1 MEKILDIVEAI
12 ASENDLP
19 KERVIEAIKESMIN
33 MAKREID
40 DLANFAVNQ
49 DNVNRDLQLVQKM
62 IVCSDEDFDESLE
75 STHIPLSQAKEL
87 VDSVEINDELEYQIN
102 LESMN
107 RNAVNQIFHE
117 ISHLV
122 QRISEE
128 EVLKR
133 IEKDLHCIVL
143 GNVISVDNVGNTSVE
158 IGENRAILP
167 LKNRIKGE
175 QFQHG
180 QTIRAILKYIGI
192 NRNGMRI
199 ELSRTTPKFLEELLK
214 MEVPEIKDGEVHIH
228 KIARI
233 PGEKAKVAL
242 YTNNPKIDPIGSAV
256 GTKGVRINAVSKEL
270 HGENIDCI
278 EYSNIPEV
286 FIAKSLAPAQVV
298 SVKIHADSS
307 VNKEKLQKGDKPMA
321 VVHVLRSQK
330 SKAIGRSGL
339 NIRLASMLTGYEIE
353 LIEIPDRENLSEQ
366 VLENQEAKRNIIESV
381 FSSSGI
387 DSKSLNNVKPEEKK
401 LDIEALKSLFKNS
414 NMDDNSK

>member
-12 ASENDLP
+12 ASENDVP
-19 KERVIEAIKESMIN
+19 KERVIEAIRESMIN

-49 DNVNRDLQLVQKM
+49 DDANRDLQLVQKM
-62 IVCSDEDFDESLE
+62 IVCSDEEFNEDLE
-75 STHIPLSQAKEL
+75 STHIPLSEAKSL
-87 VDSVEINDELEYQIN
+87 VDSVDINDELEYQIN

-107 RNAVNQIFHE
+107 RNVVNQIFYE
-117 ISHLV
+117 IRDV
-122 QRISEE
+122 IQRINEE
-128 EVLKR
+128 ELLKK
-133 IEKDLHCIVL
+133 IEKDLHKIVL

-175 QFQHG
+175 QFHHG

-214 MEVPEIKDGEVHIH
+214 LEVPEIKDGDVQIH
-228 KIARI
+228 KIVRI

-278 EYSNIPEV
+278 EYSSVPEV
-286 FIAKSLAPAQVV
+286 FVAKSLAPAQVI
-298 SVKIHADSS
+298 SVKINANYSNNEQAQS
-307 VNKEKLQKGDKPMA
+307 QLQYNEKPIA
-321 VVHVLRSQK
+321 VVHILHSQK

-339 NIRLASMLTGYEIE
+339 NIRLASMLTGYDIE
-353 LIEIPDRENLSEQ
+353 LVEIPDKEKNQSEQ
-366 VLENQEAKRNIIESV
+366 HMESNDIK
-381 FSSSGI
+381 SQLSALLPQMSE
-387 DSKSLNNVKPEEKK
+387 SKTEDKK
-401 LDIEALKSLFKNS
+401 LDIEALKSLFKDS
-414 NMDDNSK
+414 NTKDQN